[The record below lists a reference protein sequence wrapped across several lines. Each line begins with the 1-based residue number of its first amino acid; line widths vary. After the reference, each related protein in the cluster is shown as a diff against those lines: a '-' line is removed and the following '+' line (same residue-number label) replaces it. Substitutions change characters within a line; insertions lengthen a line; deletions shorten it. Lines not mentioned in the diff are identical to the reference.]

1 MRHDSF
7 EVPLH
12 TLGVPLR
19 TSGLLWQLALHG
31 LLDRCPRNVQLDLEL
46 VRCGEVTGRNPSRRQ
61 QEAPLVL
68 RGSMAQLSSS
78 LSLIALWFQLLT
90 RLPRELEHSWLEPNP
105 SFLPSFLEAPAV
117 RCPHEKHHL
126 TNLNNTRCPML
137 TKLKASEVGLRHTSS
152 KQGCKLRP
160 GT

>member
-105 SFLPSFLEAPAV
+105 SFLPSFFPGSASSPVPTRETPPYEPEQHTLPHAHKVKGFGSGSAP
-117 RCPHEKHHL
+117 HKQQ
-126 TNLNNTRCPML
+126 TRL
-137 TKLKASEVGLRHTSS
+137 
-152 KQGCKLRP
+152 
-160 GT
+160 